1 MNIVLNFGVILSE
14 IIFLVVACFIFLV
27 DRFVKS
33 KSYSFILTLVTIFLG
48 TFLVILS
55 PFGVFSVSYQND
67 FYSSLLKFF
76 MCFGMLLIALIS
88 NSYIRYHEKL
98 NYGEYYGFLLFS
110 LIGAFITVSS
120 MDLVTL
126 YLGMELMSFPIYFL
140 IALNHV
146 YERNALEGAFKYF
159 ALGCLGAVFMLLGF
173 GLLYHQTGSLVF
185 VEIFKKIASS
195 SGSESALLLAFL
207 LILVGFS
214 IKLTLVPFHMWAPDA
229 YQSAPIPITAF
240 ISSLVKFVVI
250 AALVKITMIVFISIK
265 QQIGDL
271 LIPIVL
277 STILIGNILAIKQDH
292 IIRMLAYSSI
302 AHAGYAT
309 LGFIGGEFIGYSF
322 VVFYMI
328 VYLIMTIGMFSILVV
343 LANHKRDLL
352 LIPELAGLSQ
362 RSPFISFLI
371 LIFMFSLAGI
381 PPTAGFI
388 AKFYLIL
395 NLIKVNYIY
404 VALLVVLFSVI
415 GAYPYLRVLKVIY
428 MDKKESD
435 FQYKLRLDF
444 LIPACLTAFLIL
456 IIGIYPK
463 PWTELIYKTFYIYLS
478 FMFFHGPIFSN

>member
-1 MNIVLNFGVILSE
+1 MNIGLNFGVILSE
-14 IIFLVVACFIFLV
+14 ILFLVIACFVFLI
-27 DRFVKS
+27 DRFIRS

-48 TFLVILS
+48 TFLVIIS

-67 FYSSLLKFF
+67 FYSSLLKFL
-76 MCFGMLLIALIS
+76 MSFGMFLIVLIS
-88 NSYIRYHEKL
+88 NYYLRHHERL

-146 YERNALEGAFKYF
+146 YQRNALEGAFKYF
-159 ALGCLGAVFMLLGF
+159 ALGCLGAVFILLGF
-173 GLLYHQTGSLVF
+173 GLLYYQTGSLVF
-185 VEIFKKIASS
+185 MEMFNKIATS
-195 SGSESALLLAFL
+195 SGLERSLLLAFL
-207 LILVGFS
+207 LILIGFS
-214 IKLTLVPFHMWAPDA
+214 IKLALVPFHMWAPDA

-240 ISSLVKFVVI
+240 ISSLIKFVVI

-265 QQIGDL
+265 HQIGDL
-271 LIPIVL
+271 LVPIVL
-277 STILIGNILAIKQDH
+277 STILIGNLLAIKQDH

-302 AHAGYAT
+302 AHAGYAA

-322 VVFYMI
+322 IVFYML
-328 VYLIMTIGMFSILVV
+328 VYLVMTIGVFSILVV
-343 LANHKRDLL
+343 FANYRREFL

-362 RSPFISFLI
+362 RSPFISFLM
-371 LIFMFSLAGI
+371 LIFMFSLAGV

-395 NLIKVNYIY
+395 NLIKANYLY
-404 VALLVVLFSVI
+404 VALLAILFSVI

-428 MDKKESD
+428 MDKKESN
-435 FQYKLRLDF
+435 FQYKSRPDF
-444 LIPACLTAFLIL
+444 LIPVFLTAFLTL

-478 FMFFHGPIFSN
+478 FMLFHGPIFSN